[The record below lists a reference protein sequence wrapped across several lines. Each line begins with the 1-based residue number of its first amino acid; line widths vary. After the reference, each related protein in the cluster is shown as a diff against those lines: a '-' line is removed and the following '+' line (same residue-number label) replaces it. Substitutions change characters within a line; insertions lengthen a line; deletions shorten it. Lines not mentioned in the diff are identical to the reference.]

1 MMRDLWVAGTVA
13 LLVGFS
19 CNGGRLDAFTNQRGS
34 ATGGSAAT
42 GGNGGTNT
50 TGGSGG
56 TGIQPSGGEGG
67 VDDIP
72 GMLLVDDFEDGDR
85 VALIQDG
92 EWWVANNNSGVQ
104 NLTVERPSLE
114 RPGSVFSLH
123 TSGVGFED
131 SGATLLLDIAGNAAT
146 IDVSEYAAL
155 SFVARAEAGS
165 TQEVL
170 FAFYVGNQHFA
181 VPLRFQTD
189 WEPHTI
195 PFTAAIPVE
204 PGPDTSFNPRALAAI
219 RFMIPPDVSFDFWL
233 DDLAFVK

>member
-1 MMRDLWVAGTVA
+1 MMRGGFIAGSIA

-19 CNGGRLDAFTNQRGS
+19 CNGGRLDAFTNQPPSAPGGS
-34 ATGGSAAT
+34 ATGGGGTTAT
-42 GGNGGTNT
+42 GGR
-50 TGGSGG
+50 GG
-56 TGIQPSGGEGG
+56 TGIEPSGGEGG
-67 VDDIP
+67 IGDIP
-72 GMLLVDDFEDGDR
+72 GMLLVDDFEDGNR

-104 NLTVERPSLE
+104 NLTVEIPSVE
-114 RPGSVFSLH
+114 RAGSTFSLH

-131 SGATLLLDIAGNAAT
+131 SGATLLLDIAGNAAS

-165 TQEVL
+165 SPEIL

-181 VPLRFQTD
+181 VPLRFGTT
-189 WEPHTI
+189 WEAHTI

-204 PGPDTSFNPRALAAI
+204 PGPDSSFNPRALAAI
-219 RFMIPPDVSFDFWL
+219 RFIIPPDVSFDFWL